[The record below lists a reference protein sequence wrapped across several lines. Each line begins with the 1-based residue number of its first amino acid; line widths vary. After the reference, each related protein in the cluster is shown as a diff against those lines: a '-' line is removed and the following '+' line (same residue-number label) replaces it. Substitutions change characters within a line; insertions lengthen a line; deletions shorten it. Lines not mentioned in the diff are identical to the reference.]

1 VAVARGERILRF
13 LGILDLKNGLNR
25 TEEETTLRNSGGNG
39 VSQRRSHISIDP
51 LRRMEQKLPSC
62 LVNEANDLAL
72 SEGRN
77 FWSDMDCILVIIP
90 VQNRNPSGSNASFKI
105 CSKNGTVIV
114 L

>member
-1 VAVARGERILRF
+1 VAVALGERILRF
-13 LGILDLKNGLNR
+13 LGILNLKNGLNR